1 MNLIN
6 TSRRKSI
13 QHMMRYSSA
22 WLLATGS
29 WGSAQAAQDGASR
42 SAQDG
47 SRPSSQDG
55 SRPSGQDGAR
65 AYDVHDL
72 EWIDERRGRA
82 VPARLYRPTD
92 AKESSV
98 KGVPIVLFSH
108 GLGGSRTGYQYLAR
122 FLASKGVA
130 CFHPQHVGSDR
141 SIWSAGSP
149 FLLADR
155 LLAASGDNEA
165 IARVLDLRFCLDR
178 LQADRLSEGFDFSRL
193 VVAGHSYGANSA
205 LLMGGARVLREG
217 RIVDLQDARPR
228 AVIAMS
234 APAFYGE
241 SSWTSILASMNR
253 PSLHITCS
261 EDLIRIPG
269 LYSGPEDRVAIFKAS
284 AGLPKCFAMFEGGSH
299 SVFTDREATGGFET
313 NRRIKGASCELVF
326 EFLKLIF
333 EGDQN
338 AIKGW
343 QKRHESMLSQ
353 FSSV

>member
-13 QHMMRYSSA
+13 QHVMRCSSA

-29 WGSAQAAQDGASR
+29 WASAQAAQDGASR
-42 SAQDG
+42 SAQD
-47 SRPSSQDG
+47 RFRTSS
-55 SRPSGQDGAR
+55 QDGAR
-65 AYDVHDL
+65 AYDVHDF

-82 VPARLYRPTD
+82 VPSRLYRPTD
-92 AKESSV
+92 AQESSV
-98 KGVPIVLFSH
+98 KGVPIVIFSH
-108 GLGGSRTGYQYLAR
+108 GLGGSRTGYQYLAQ
-122 FLASKGVA
+122 FLASKGIA
-130 CFHPQHVGSDR
+130 CFHPQHIGSDR

-149 FLLADR
+149 FLLANR
-155 LLAASGDNEA
+155 LLAASGDSEA
-165 IARVLDLRFCLDR
+165 IARVHDLRFCLDR
-178 LQADRLSEGFDFSRL
+178 LQVDRLSEGSDFKRL

-217 RIVDLQDARPR
+217 RLVDLQDARPK

-241 SSWTSILASMNR
+241 SSWTSILATMSL

-269 LYSGPEDRVAIFKAS
+269 LYSGPEDRVAIFQAS

-313 NRRIKGASCELVF
+313 NRRIKGASCDLVF

-338 AIKGW
+338 AVKGW

-353 FSSV
+353 FILI

>member
-1 MNLIN
+1 M
-6 TSRRKSI
+6 
-13 QHMMRYSSA
+13 
-22 WLLATGS
+22 
-29 WGSAQAAQDGASR
+29 
-42 SAQDG
+42 
-47 SRPSSQDG
+47 
-55 SRPSGQDGAR
+55 
-65 AYDVHDL
+65 
-72 EWIDERRGRA
+72 
-82 VPARLYRPTD
+82 
-92 AKESSV
+92 
-98 KGVPIVLFSH
+98 
-108 GLGGSRTGYQYLAR
+108 
-122 FLASKGVA
+122 
-130 CFHPQHVGSDR
+130 
-141 SIWSAGSP
+141 
-149 FLLADR
+149 ADR
-155 LLAASGDNEA
+155 LLAASGDSEA
-165 IARVLDLRFCLDR
+165 IARVHDLRFCLDR
-178 LQADRLSEGFDFSRL
+178 LQVDRLSKGFDFKRL

-217 RIVDLQDARPR
+217 RLVDLQDARPR

-241 SSWTSILASMNR
+241 SFWTSILATMSL

-269 LYSGPEDRVAIFKAS
+269 LYSGPEDRVAIFQAS

-338 AIKGW
+338 AVKSW

-353 FSSV
+353 FILI